1 MSNQP
6 VKLNVYEKAR
16 AQMLIKHPFFAAI
29 VLSTEWVE
37 VANDPRIPTAA
48 TDMVKVYYN
57 PEFINDL
64 SVDEAMFVMIHEIMH
79 MILMHG
85 LRRGSRK
92 PRRWNHAGDYA
103 INQELVDSGLTMPQM
118 VLIDKARF
126 SGLSAEQIYDL
137 LEQDKKKKGKKG
149 GKPGKPGEG
158 GGDPGDDDDE
168 DQGLDDLL
176 EEATAGK
183 SQAEVNEI
191 KEQIKQKVAQAATMA
206 RAAGKMPAN
215 IDLLVDGVVNP
226 PQRWDVVLREFMT
239 RMVQSSETW
248 NRRNRRFT
256 AVLPSRQDVGM
267 GELNVIGDTSG
278 SMLQDNHFKQ
288 VATEINYCNEFVKPE
303 RTRVVWADAE
313 ACSGEQVFEPG
324 EEVVLEPKGGGGTD
338 MRLPL
343 KFVEQ
348 YNPCCVILITDC
360 YTPWPDTPTP
370 YPLIVLSTTNA
381 PCPPWALRLDLRNND

>member
-1 MSNQP
+1 
-6 VKLNVYEKAR
+6 
-16 AQMLIKHPFFAAI
+16 
-29 VLSTEWVE
+29 
-37 VANDPRIPTAA
+37 
-48 TDMVKVYYN
+48 
-57 PEFINDL
+57 
-64 SVDEAMFVMIHEIMH
+64 
-79 MILMHG
+79 
-85 LRRGSRK
+85 
-92 PRRWNHAGDYA
+92 
-103 INQELVDSGLTMPQM
+103 
-118 VLIDKARF
+118 
-126 SGLSAEQIYDL
+126 
-137 LEQDKKKKGKKG
+137 
-149 GKPGKPGEG
+149 
-158 GGDPGDDDDE
+158 
-168 DQGLDDLL
+168 
-176 EEATAGK
+176 
-183 SQAEVNEI
+183 
-191 KEQIKQKVAQAATMA
+191 MA

>member
-149 GKPGKPGEG
+149 GKPGKP
-158 GGDPGDDDDE
+158 DPNNEPDPDD
-168 DQGLDDLL
+168 GR
-176 EEATAGK
+176 
-183 SQAEVNEI
+183 
-191 KEQIKQKVAQAATMA
+191 AASPASRA
-206 RAAGKMPAN
+206 RAAVILATMMMKIKAWMTCSKKPRRAS
-215 IDLLVDGVVNP
+215 
-226 PQRWDVVLREFMT
+226 RKLRSM
-239 RMVQSSETW
+239 RSRNRS
-248 NRRNRRFT
+248 NRR
-256 AVLPSRQDVGM
+256 
-267 GELNVIGDTSG
+267 
-278 SMLQDNHFKQ
+278 
-288 VATEINYCNEFVKPE
+288 
-303 RTRVVWADAE
+303 
-313 ACSGEQVFEPG
+313 
-324 EEVVLEPKGGGGTD
+324 
-338 MRLPL
+338 
-343 KFVEQ
+343 
-348 YNPCCVILITDC
+348 
-360 YTPWPDTPTP
+360 
-370 YPLIVLSTTNA
+370 
-381 PCPPWALRLDLRNND
+381 